1 MVAIRAGRLRE
12 WSQGELRL
20 YTIKGRCRH
29 MWGKFRGLRFAGSLI
44 SLITADENLYGM
56 KGTGL
61 AVSLKTI
68 NIQLQRYNNQE
79 LIKTIV
85 DQYSM
90 GYNKI
95 LFQSFFYCSLCRWP
109 SIQRLNVKIKP
120 QTSASDCVRKCRKC
134 YFSRRQITN
143 FARHWHDSAQY
154 NVYFVCTAV
163 YE

>member
-1 MVAIRAGRLRE
+1 MNKTLSHRWVVAYESLKTKEKSRWVSHNGVSQRWSQLELVAYESGRKESFDCTLKKGVVAI
-12 WSQGELRL
+12 
-20 YTIKGRCRH
+20 C
-29 MWGKFRGLRFAGSLI
+29 WGKFRGLRFAGSLI

-90 GYNKI
+90 GYKKI
-95 LFQSFFYCSLCRWP
+95 LFLSFFT
-109 SIQRLNVKIKP
+109 VH
-120 QTSASDCVRKCRKC
+120 
-134 YFSRRQITN
+134 
-143 FARHWHDSAQY
+143 FAAGCQSKG
-154 NVYFVCTAV
+154 
-163 YE
+163 

>member
-1 MVAIRAGRLRE
+1 
-12 WSQGELRL
+12 
-20 YTIKGRCRH
+20 

-85 DQYSM
+85 DQ
-90 GYNKI
+90 
-95 LFQSFFYCSLCRWP
+95 
-109 SIQRLNVKIKP
+109 
-120 QTSASDCVRKCRKC
+120 
-134 YFSRRQITN
+134 
-143 FARHWHDSAQY
+143 
-154 NVYFVCTAV
+154 
-163 YE
+163 